1 MVAPSPLPTQ
11 PQPVDGEAEAWHLR
25 LLGAVEARRGSELVT
40 RWPSRA
46 TALLLA
52 RLALAPQRA
61 HPREEL
67 VELLWPGADRD
78 AGRNRLRQALSTLKS
93 LLESTGG
100 VKPVA
105 VISADRLA
113 IRLVPGTVTCDV
125 VAFEQLLRRGQ
136 WAAAVDGYHGE
147 LMPGFYDEW
156 VLEARAQ
163 HAAAFERAQAERALP
178 APIEPASFLP
188 NPWSRLYGVE
198 HAATRLLGLV
208 RHERLVTV
216 LGPGG
221 CGKSRLAIEAARALR
236 DAPSWTPDGEPAATR
251 FVRIGFVPLVDC
263 LDERQALDAL
273 ARALNIVARD
283 PLQSIID
290 ALGGQP
296 TLLVLDNFEQLP
308 DSALALVSRL
318 LEGLPA
324 LHLLV
329 TSRRRLGLGGE
340 QVFVLGGLPV
350 PDLQAPQADIL
361 RSPAVALFVDR
372 ARAARPD
379 YQPAPTDGPA
389 LCVLVRLLDG
399 MPLALEL
406 AASRVRG
413 CTLQELLRQLQDGD
427 GTPLLDTLDQQS
439 GRAGADGRHASL
451 RAVMHWSWRQLR
463 PGPAALLQAM
473 TVLGA
478 PARFEAVAAA
488 GGLDG
493 TATRDL
499 LQELIDASWVHSRE
513 DGLGL
518 MRHGLLQ
525 PVREFAAA
533 RLPAGQAALARA
545 RVRHWLIEQAPALL
559 SPGPVAFEAELDL
572 VYAAIVGAVADGAP
586 EDGARLAVA
595 FKRHWSLDTLE
606 PMPITVMQA
615 LERAAEAPL
624 RAALR
629 SELLELLAQ
638 VRGLAG
644 FVTEALVLA
653 EQALACACDDRQ
665 RSLGMTRLVALHV
678 LGGLHSPADDD
689 RIAQAVTLGRACG
702 DAVAEATA
710 LRMQMLI
717 AVNLR
722 RDFLGP
728 EQQVAHAQRLWEG
741 LGDFRNARRRLL
753 DRASCWAWAGR
764 NEEAADALARCE
776 QEAMRDGDPNTAAMA
791 AWQQGR
797 VLIRLRRW
805 PEAAEAFRRCLR
817 LAWRRNNL
825 LMQSY
830 ALMHLPNALVM
841 MGQAEKAARLQ
852 AYAIPRWTKHFGT
865 INPIEAGELRRTRR
879 LLRHVLGAPASEEL
893 RLSGQALLSAEAVA
907 LALASE

>member
-1 MVAPSPLPTQ
+1 M
-11 PQPVDGEAEAWHLR
+11 
-25 LLGAVEARRGSELVT
+25 
-40 RWPSRA
+40 
-46 TALLLA
+46 LA

-93 LLESTGG
+93 LLESPGG
-100 VKPVA
+100 VKPGA

-113 IRLVPGTVTCDV
+113 IRLVAGAVTCDV
-125 VAFEQLLRRGQ
+125 VEFEQLLRRGQ
-136 WAAAVDGYHGE
+136 RAAAVDRYQGE

-163 HAAAFERAQAERALP
+163 HAAAFERAQASRVLP
-178 APIEPASFLP
+178 APIEPTSFLP

-208 RHERLVTV
+208 RQERLVTL

-236 DAPSWTPDGEPAATR
+236 DAPSWTPDGEPAAVR

-263 LDERQALDAL
+263 LDERQAVDAL
-273 ARALNIVARD
+273 ARALSIVARD
-283 PLQSIID
+283 PLQAIID

-296 TLLVLDNFEQLP
+296 TLLVLDNFEQLA
-308 DSALALVSRL
+308 DSALTLVSRL
-318 LEGLPA
+318 LEGLPV

-340 QVFVLGGLPV
+340 QVFVHGGLPV
-350 PDLQAPQADIL
+350 PDLQAPLADIL

-379 YQPAPTDGPA
+379 YQPAAKDGPA
-389 LCVLVRLLDG
+389 LCSLVRLLDG

-413 CTLQELLRQLQDGD
+413 CSLQELLRQLQDGE
-427 GTPLLDTLDQQS
+427 GTPLLDTLDRHP
-439 GRAGADGRHASL
+439 GRAGVDGRHASL
-451 RAVMHWSWRQLR
+451 REVMDWSWRQLR

-478 PARFEAVAAA
+478 PTRFEAVAAA

-493 TATRDL
+493 AATRDL
-499 LQELIDASWVHSRE
+499 LQELIDASLVQSHE

-525 PVREFAAA
+525 PVREFAAGLLA
-533 RLPAGQAALARA
+533 DGQAALARA
-545 RVRHWLIEQAPALL
+545 RVRHWLIGQAPALL

-572 VYAAIVGAVADGAP
+572 VYASITGAMADGAP
-586 EDGARLAVA
+586 DDAARLAVA
-595 FKRHWSLDTLE
+595 FKRHRSLDTLE
-606 PMPITVMQA
+606 PMPIMVMQL
-615 LERAAEAPL
+615 LERAAQAPL
-624 RAALR
+624 HAALK

-644 FVTEALVLA
+644 FVAEAVPLA
-653 EQALACACDDRQ
+653 EQALAWATDDRQ

-678 LGGLHSPADDD
+678 LGGHHTPADDD
-689 RIAQAVTLGRACG
+689 RIAQAVALGRTCG

-728 EQQVAHAQRLWEG
+728 EQQVVHAQRLWEG
-741 LGDFRNARRRLL
+741 LGDLRNARRRLL
-753 DRASCWAWAGR
+753 DRANCWAWTGR
-764 NEEAADALARCE
+764 TDEAADALARCE
-776 QEAMRDGDPNTAAMA
+776 QEALCDGDHNTAAMS
-791 AWQQGR
+791 AWQLGR
-797 VLIRLRRW
+797 VQVRRRRW
-805 PEAAEAFRRCLR
+805 PEAAAAFRRCLR

-841 MGQAEKAARLQ
+841 LGQAENAARLQ
-852 AYAIPRWTKHFGT
+852 AYAMARWIQRFGD
-865 INPIEAGELRRTRR
+865 INPVEAAELRRTRR
-879 LLRHVLGAPASEEL
+879 LLRKALGAPTAESL

-907 LALASE
+907 LALGGE